1 MTPERLRPVLE
12 REHRQWIQEVAAVI
26 EPASRS
32 DAGVWARWN
41 ALRYLQTTFP
51 ERLDQ
56 ERRLV
61 EGMAEDLTD
70 DQREILWALGG
81 LLDALCLQL
90 DHLIGLCHQAPQF
103 ALVTGNILTTL
114 RHWCRAVEVGL
125 GPRAIAVHAPAV
137 ARGPGADR
145 SRVRGRRSLAG
156 RRIRLRPRPPAPRP
170 SCRSR
175 RRRAPRR
182 PAPPRRRSR

>member
-1 MTPERLRPVLE
+1 MTPDRLRPVLE
-12 REHRQWIQEVAAVI
+12 REHRQWIQEVTAVV

-32 DAGVWARWN
+32 DAGIWARWN

-51 ERLDQ
+51 GRLDQ

-81 LLDALCLQL
+81 LLDALRLHL

-114 RHWCRAVEVGL
+114 RHWCRAVEEGL
-125 GPRAIAVHAPAV
+125 GPRAIAVM
-137 ARGPGADR
+137 
-145 SRVRGRRSLAG
+145 
-156 RRIRLRPRPPAPRP
+156 PRP
-170 SCRSR
+170 SREALALIDPEFAAATQ
-175 RRRAPRR
+175 APAATAS
-182 PAPPRRRSR
+182 PAPELLLATASSSVSASAATAPMTVTTGF

>member
-1 MTPERLRPVLE
+1 MTPERLCPVLE
-12 REHRQWIQEVAAVI
+12 REHRQWIQEVAAVV

-32 DAGVWARWN
+32 DAGIWARWN

-51 ERLDQ
+51 KRLDQ

-114 RHWCRAVEVGL
+114 RHWCVAVEVGL
-125 GPRAIAVHAPAV
+125 GPRAIEV
-137 ARGPGADR
+137 
-145 SRVRGRRSLAG
+145 L
-156 RRIRLRPRPPAPRP
+156 PRP
-170 SCRSR
+170 SREVL
-175 RRRAPRR
+175 ALIDPEF
-182 PAPPRRRSR
+182 AAAGA

>member
-12 REHRQWIQEVAAVI
+12 REHRQWIQEVVAVI

-56 ERRLV
+56 ERRLI

-81 LLDALCLQL
+81 LLDALRLQL

-114 RHWCRAVEVGL
+114 RHWCLAVEEGL
-125 GPRAIAVHAPAV
+125 GPRAIAVM
-137 ARGPGADR
+137 
-145 SRVRGRRSLAG
+145 
-156 RRIRLRPRPPAPRP
+156 PRP
-170 SCRSR
+170 SREVLALIDPEFAAAAQ
-175 RRRAPRR
+175 APAAIASATFE
-182 PAPPRRRSR
+182 PPLATASSSASASAATAPMTVTTGF

>member
-1 MTPERLRPVLE
+1 M
-12 REHRQWIQEVAAVI
+12 I
-26 EPASRS
+26 EPAARS

-81 LLDALCLQL
+81 LLDALRLQL

-114 RHWCRAVEVGL
+114 RHWCQAIEVGL
-125 GPRAIAVHAPAV
+125 GPRAIETM
-137 ARGPGADR
+137 
-145 SRVRGRRSLAG
+145 
-156 RRIRLRPRPPAPRP
+156 PRP
-170 SCRSR
+170 SREVLALIDPEFAAQ
-175 RRRAPRR
+175 APAATAS
-182 PAPPRRRSR
+182 PMPELLFATASISASASAATAPITVTTGL

>member
-1 MTPERLRPVLE
+1 MTSERLRPVLE
-12 REHRQWIQEVAAVI
+12 REHLQWIQEVTAVV

-61 EGMAEDLTD
+61 EGMTADLTD
-70 DQREILWALGG
+70 DQREILWALAE
-81 LLDALCLQL
+81 LLDALRLEL

-103 ALVTGNILTTL
+103 ALVTGKILTTL
-114 RHWCRAVEVGL
+114 RHWCRAVEKGL
-125 GPRAIAVHAPAV
+125 GPRAISVM
-137 ARGPGADR
+137 
-145 SRVRGRRSLAG
+145 S
-156 RRIRLRPRPPAPRP
+156 RP
-170 SCRSR
+170 SREALALI
-175 RRRAPRR
+175 APEF
-182 PAPPRRRSR
+182 ATLGA